1 MTKILARKQL
11 NENTISLDLA
21 CPLIARKAEAG
32 QFIILRIDETGERI
46 PLTIN
51 DTDKSQ
57 MIRIIFQTVGKTTDQ
72 LAGLKVGDELLDVVG
87 PLGKATELKSYNR
100 VAIVVGG
107 LGCAIGY
114 LSAKTLQQQ
123 GKAVDIIAGF
133 RTRDIIILE
142 EEMQA
147 VCQKLYLC
155 TDDGSYGFA
164 GFVSD
169 QLQELLVNE
178 SYDLVLTIG
187 PLQMM
192 RAVSEVTKA
201 VKLKTIASINS
212 IMVDGSGMCGC
223 CRLTYDGE
231 VKFACVDGPDFEAD
245 KVDFAELIVRNNF
258 YRRQEQVA
266 RDHYCK
272 LLEEKR

>member
-1 MTKILARKQL
+1 MTEILARKQL
-11 NENTISLDLA
+11 NENTISLDLE
-21 CPLIARKAEAG
+21 CPLIARKAQAG
-32 QFIILRIDETGERI
+32 QFIILRIDESGERI

-51 DTDKSQ
+51 DTDGTS
-57 MIRIIFQTVGKTTDQ
+57 MIRVVFQTVGKTTDQ
-72 LAGLKVGDELLDVVG
+72 LATLKAGDQLIDVVG
-87 PLGKATELKSYNR
+87 PLGKATELTGYDR

-114 LSAKTLQQQ
+114 MSAKQLYRQ
-123 GKAVDIIAGF
+123 GTGVDIIAGF
-133 RTRDIIILE
+133 RTKDIIILE
-142 EEMQA
+142 EEMA
-147 VCQKLYLC
+147 DVCDKLYLC

-169 QLQELLVNE
+169 QLKELLKVKK
-178 SYDLVLTIG
+178 YDLVLTIG

-192 RAVSEVTKA
+192 KVVSNVTKDA
-201 VKLKTIASINS
+201 GIKTLASINS

-223 CRLTYDGE
+223 CRLTYNGE

-245 KVDFAELIVRNNF
+245 KVDFDELIVRNNF
-258 YRRQEQVA
+258 YRAQEKTA

-272 LLEEKR
+272 LLGEKR